1 MEIILEF
8 IIAMIATISFS
19 ILFNAPRKEL
29 PFCGLTGAL
38 GWLVYQVLV
47 INGLSS
53 PIASMFATAI
63 LTIFTRLLAVWRHMP
78 GTVYLFAGMFPL
90 VPGAGLYYTAYYLFI
105 GEKSLSS
112 QYASDTLLVAGSIVL
127 GIIFGFAIPQK
138 LFHNIC
144 KKRPIHRKKR
154 A

>member
-90 VPGAGLYYTAYYLFI
+90 VPG
-105 GEKSLSS
+105 
-112 QYASDTLLVAGSIVL
+112 
-127 GIIFGFAIPQK
+127 
-138 LFHNIC
+138 IC
-144 KKRPIHRKKR
+144 I
-154 A
+154 